1 MHIRLKDTGAI
12 LDMKP
17 DTKLSITLNNP
28 MLKEQGSM
36 SLPLTLPYTPA
47 NMRNLGDVNLQSLFK
62 YRRNRDVLVEA
73 GIYQKQG
80 LLRIASGSKELEGAV
95 YLEESP
101 LYARM
106 KETQMSQAFDITRP
120 ASEFHVAGTFSNNLD
135 MMIKYMEL
143 VMVGNIED
151 DFFLF
156 PVATDHFDQNISSSA
171 GDTNYTFYQVL
182 NEQYSALHPVA
193 SDMDMD
199 MNGKPYFKLCGRIPR
214 KYYEGSKFIDAPKG
228 YAITPFLKQSYVLR
242 RIFAYFGYEL
252 RQSIFDTDP
261 EMRKIAVLNNTA
273 DAITKAQL
281 KYSQLVPSVKISDYL
296 QSVRTDYGCE
306 FFISADYKYVEVRF
320 WNDILDNKNYIPLDD
335 KISDVPEINLSD
347 SKMIKLTNNRS
358 IEYSDVGFD
367 TLEKFEANKGPLIN
381 TPYPPGSGPAGYYF
395 MQEVGQIWQKSFNE
409 AGQVEWKYDSQ
420 YLFDE
425 YKDKEDSVN
434 DDYDTKDSKR
444 EHIAFLTVY
453 VRFFRIDTMLS
464 PGMNYYM
471 LYVGKRRHM
480 NTTLKAL
487 NGAGSDDDKVV
498 ESNKNTMKCPI
509 MTAFYRGRSSNYEAQ
524 YAYKC
529 VYGNIHGYSMAD
541 EGHPYPGGFDLI
553 FGGTNGLYL
562 KFWAKYA
569 AVIRDSFDEVKLPL
583 HLDIRDVMNFRFD
596 NIYMLDNQPL
606 LPEKLAFSIDQENKV
621 TVSEAVFRTIKL
633 YRDGNS

>member
-1 MHIRLKDTGAI
+1 MHIRLKDSGAI

-17 DTKLSITLNNP
+17 DTKLNITLNNP

-36 SLPLTLPYTPA
+36 SLPLTLPRTPG
-47 NMRNLGDVNLQSLFK
+47 NVISLGDVDLKSLYK
-62 YRRNRDVLVEA
+62 YRKTRDVLVEA
-73 GIYQKQG
+73 GVYQKQG
-80 LLRIASGSKELEGAV
+80 LLRMGAGGKELEGAV
-95 YLEESP
+95 YLDESP
-101 LYARM
+101 MYARM
-106 KETQMSQAFDITRP
+106 KETDMSQAFDITRP
-120 ASEFHVAGTFSNNLD
+120 AADFHIDGTFDTPLD

-143 VMVGNIED
+143 VMVGNIKD
-151 DFFLF
+151 DFYLF
-156 PVATDHFDQNISSSA
+156 PVATDHFDQDITSSA
-171 GDTNYTFYQVL
+171 GTTNYTFYQVL
-182 NEQYSALHPVA
+182 NEQYSALHPIG
-193 SDMDMD
+193 SDMDTD
-199 MNGKPYFKLCGRIPR
+199 IYGKPYFKLCGRIAR
-214 KYYEGSKFIDAPKG
+214 KYYEGSKFVDAPKG

-252 RQSIFDTDP
+252 RESIFDTDP
-261 EMRKIAVLNNTA
+261 EMKKIALLNNTA
-273 DAITKAQL
+273 DAIVHSQL
-281 KYSQLVPSVKISDYL
+281 KYTHLVPSVKISDYL

-306 FFISADYKYVEVRF
+306 FFVSADYRYVEVRF

-335 KISDVPEINLSD
+335 KLSDEPEISLTD

-358 IEYSDVGFD
+358 IEYSDTNFD
-367 TLEKFEANKGPLIN
+367 TLEKFEAEKGPLTN

-395 MQEVGQIWQKSFNE
+395 LQEIGQIWEKSVNE
-409 AGQVEWKYDSQ
+409 AGGTEWKYDSQ

-425 YKDKEDSVN
+425 YKDKEDSVS

-444 EHIAFLTVY
+444 EHIAFLTVF
-453 VRFFRIDTMLS
+453 VRYFRIDTMLH
-464 PGMNYYM
+464 PGTNYYM
-471 LYVGKRRHM
+471 PYIDKRRHM

-487 NGAGSDDDKVV
+487 NGTGTDDDKVV
-498 ESNKNTMKCPI
+498 ESNKDTVKCPI

-541 EGHPYPGGFDLI
+541 EGNPYPGGFDLI
-553 FGGTNGLYL
+553 FGGTNGLYQ

-569 AVIRDSFDEVKLPL
+569 AVIRDSFNEVKPPL
-583 HLDIRDVMNFRFD
+583 RLTIQDIMDFRFD

-606 LPEKLAFSIDQENKV
+606 LPEKLAFSIDQDNNI

-633 YRDGNS
+633 YVDNE